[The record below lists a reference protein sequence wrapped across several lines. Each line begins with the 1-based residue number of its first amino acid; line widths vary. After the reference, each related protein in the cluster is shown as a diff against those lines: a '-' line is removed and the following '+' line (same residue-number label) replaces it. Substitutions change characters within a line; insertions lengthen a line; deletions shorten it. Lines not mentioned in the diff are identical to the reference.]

1 MQYIRIY
8 IKKTIKEYENLLEKV
23 GKIVKN
29 EFNAEFDFVDNI
41 NYTEYNSKYLKN
53 IKKILVTVYS
63 AKNDE
68 HSQYEIG
75 AEELTNNDI
84 KTIKNYRKLC
94 NKATSVYKSTQMSK
108 YLIFNNTYNF
118 YNNFYKTIMFNPV
131 NENANV
137 YKIYYSTNNTN
148 KLSLKF
154 YDPSIKFYFAKH
166 NIIHDD
172 WLDFN
177 ITNYTFNNYITNL
190 YRIFKRYTRSST
202 FTKLRAMTHKGILD

>member
-1 MQYIRIY
+1 MHIRIY

-29 EFNAEFDFVDNI
+29 KVNVEFDFVDSVH
-41 NYTEYNSKYLKN
+41 YTEYKSEWLKN

-68 HSQYEIG
+68 HSQYEIDT
-75 AEELTNNDI
+75 EELTNHDI
-84 KTIKNYRKLC
+84 KIIKNYRKLC
-94 NKATSVYKSTQMSK
+94 NKATSVYKSTQISK
-108 YLIFNNTYNF
+108 YLVFNNTY
-118 YNNFYKTIMFNPV
+118 FYKTIMFNPV

-172 WLDFN
+172 WLDSN

-190 YRIFKRYTRSST
+190 YRIIFKRYKQSSD
-202 FTKLRAMTHKGILD
+202 FIKLRAMTHKGILD